1 VAETSLACESAA
13 RSPHQREA
21 CWRRDGSRFR
31 SLKHCAGF
39 GEPAG
44 RIGAPR
50 WSRGQRS
57 DGRPAYVER
66 ECWRCDWGRVY
77 QPASP
82 REGTPGGGWVP
93 CPTCRGT
100 GKAIVFVYAKKDGRG
115 C

>member
-44 RIGAPR
+44 RIGTPTM
-50 WSRGQRS
+50 
-57 DGRPAYVER
+57 V
-66 ECWRCDWGRVY
+66 
-77 QPASP
+77 
-82 REGTPGGGWVP
+82 EGTEE
-93 CPTCRGT
+93 
-100 GKAIVFVYAKKDGRG
+100 
-115 C
+115 

>member
-1 VAETSLACESAA
+1 VM
-13 RSPHQREA
+13 
-21 CWRRDGSRFR
+21 
-31 SLKHCAGF
+31 
-39 GEPAG
+39 
-44 RIGAPR
+44 GA
-50 WSRGQRS
+50 
-57 DGRPAYVER
+57 PAYVER